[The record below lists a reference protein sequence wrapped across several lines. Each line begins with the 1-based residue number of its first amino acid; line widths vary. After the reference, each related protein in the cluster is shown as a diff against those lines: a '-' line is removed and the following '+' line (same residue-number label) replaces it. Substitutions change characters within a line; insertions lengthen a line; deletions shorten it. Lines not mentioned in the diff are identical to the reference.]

1 MEDHKYDDIDRYLDN
16 KMSEEERVDFEREC
30 KKNPEK
36 ALLLKEKIKYRMAL
50 LKYGREHVRDL
61 VTSRN
66 DVQDDRKTIRLKVY
80 WRAAAV
86 LLFLAVASFSLFY
99 FLRKE
104 PSRQQLYAVNI
115 AELPSPS
122 VRDEAEE
129 DAGPLDKSWNDFL
142 ESYQRKNWT
151 TSIDHLNNLLQQ
163 PDFDR
168 KNEAYL
174 YLGISYLLS
183 DQEEMALRS
192 FDSVDRD
199 SKALYYGSQWY
210 AALTYLKLNEKEK
223 ALKTLEALEN
233 SRTYRIKAA
242 ELSSA
247 ISGL

>member
-1 MEDHKYDDIDRYLDN
+1 
-16 KMSEEERVDFEREC
+16 
-30 KKNPEK
+30 
-36 ALLLKEKIKYRMAL
+36 
-50 LKYGREHVRDL
+50 
-61 VTSRN
+61 
-66 DVQDDRKTIRLKVY
+66 
-80 WRAAAV
+80 
-86 LLFLAVASFSLFY
+86 
-99 FLRKE
+99 
-104 PSRQQLYAVNI
+104 
-115 AELPSPS
+115 
-122 VRDEAEE
+122 
-129 DAGPLDKSWNDFL
+129 
-142 ESYQRKNWT
+142 
-151 TSIDHLNNLLQQ
+151 LLQQ

-223 ALKTLEALEN
+223 ALKALEALEN